1 MRGIMR
7 MLMMF
12 GPMIYKQ
19 YQKYQRNK
27 SVEKPIENM
36 NRQNSGEKNA

>member
-1 MRGIMR
+1 MNRLLRI
-7 MLMMF
+7 LMMF

-27 SVEKPIENM
+27 ASKQHA
-36 NRQNSGEKNA
+36 QNVDKQIDPEH